1 MANKLTTLAQL
12 REAAAKAQ
20 GRIAAVALAAA
31 NAVQEVAD
39 NLANHTHSWGSITGK
54 PDTFTPA
61 SHNHDRLVT
70 EGDNRSTATAPNDYY
85 NTLRFRGL
93 KQNDAIGYPS
103 NDNYSYLIGWRGW
116 TDSSGGYSREIAANN
131 SGIYT
136 RTGEST
142 SWGAWSKLL
151 SSSNFKEAV
160 TLASLGAAA
169 EGHSHAW
176 DAITGKPAL
185 MEAGDYSSD
194 TIEELLKKVQGF
206 SPRMGSAN
214 LQTSTHGMQ
223 GWYNFIYTPHRTGIG
238 GDNPDYGALLLFP
251 LNFSGSSYII
261 RAAKGGVVADI
272 RRIYTTSD
280 VPTKSDVGLGNVD
293 NTADGEKS
301 VKYAA
306 SAGGVAWGNVTDKPS
321 TYTPASHT
329 HTKNQITDFPAS
341 MPASDVYTWA
351 KQSTKPS
358 YSKAEVGLGNVDNT
372 ADSAKSVKYAATA
385 GGVAWDNVTGKP
397 STYTPASHT
406 HAYLPLSGG
415 EMAGDITFSN
425 VGTGIRQIRF
435 TCADNDY
442 GRIAASG
449 TDSNAG
455 YMEIS
460 TADDGSEPIYVRQY
474 SGVYATLVRQAT
486 LLDGSGNT
494 VFPGTVTASRF
505 IGKADTAGTAD
516 SAASANAVAWGNVT
530 NKPSTYTPTSHT
542 HTKSQITD
550 FPTSMPASD
559 VYAWAKQST
568 KPSYSKAEVGLGNVD
583 NTADSAKSVN
593 YAASAGSATS
603 ASNVGG
609 FTFAASTTDLTA
621 GSSALATNQVYFV
634 YS

>member
-39 NLANHTHSWGSITGK
+39 NLASHTHSWGSITGK

-103 NDNYSYLIGWRGW
+103 GDNYSYLIGWRGW

-136 RTGEST
+136 RIGEST
-142 SWGAWSKLL
+142 SWGAWTKLL
-151 SSSNFKEAV
+151 DSGNFKEAV

-169 EGHSHAW
+169 EGHTH
-176 DAITGKPAL
+176 DGRYYTETEVDTLLTGKSGTGHTHDDRYYTESEVDTKLNSKSNTSHNHTNVVSLGNVTAETGTASQSIAGLSMQQAYSNGYPATYGNVL
-185 MEAGDYSSD
+185 NLNGTGQGQILVSWAGNGATPASVMCFRGKTDNNKGDWSAWNTVYS
-194 TIEELLKKVQGF
+194 
-206 SPRMGSAN
+206 
-214 LQTSTHGMQ
+214 
-223 GWYNFIYTPHRTGIG
+223 TG
-238 GDNPDYGALLLFP
+238 N
-251 LNFSGSSYII
+251 
-261 RAAKGGVVADI
+261 K
-272 RRIYTTSD
+272 
-280 VPTKSDVGLGNVD
+280 PTKSDVGLGNVD
-293 NTADGEKS
+293 NTADSEKS

-321 TYTPASHT
+321 TYTPA
-329 HTKNQITDFPAS
+329 
-341 MPASDVYTWA
+341 
-351 KQSTKPS
+351 
-358 YSKAEVGLGNVDNT
+358 
-372 ADSAKSVKYAATA
+372 
-385 GGVAWDNVTGKP
+385 
-397 STYTPASHT
+397 
-406 HAYLPLSGG
+406 
-415 EMAGDITFSN
+415 
-425 VGTGIRQIRF
+425 
-435 TCADNDY
+435 
-442 GRIAASG
+442 
-449 TDSNAG
+449 
-455 YMEIS
+455 
-460 TADDGSEPIYVRQY
+460 
-474 SGVYATLVRQAT
+474 
-486 LLDGSGNT
+486 
-494 VFPGTVTASRF
+494 
-505 IGKADTAGTAD
+505 
-516 SAASANAVAWGNVT
+516 
-530 NKPSTYTPTSHT
+530 SHT

-568 KPSYSKAEVGLGNVD
+568 KPSYSKAEIGLGNVD